1 MKKICILDYGLGNTK
16 SLYNSIKYLGYEVFF
31 YSEKQTKFD
40 AIFIPGIGSFA
51 KASELLVHKEEY
63 FNFIN
68 NNKDD
73 CLIFGICLG
82 MQILFDKGYEFGVN
96 PGLSLIKGEIKKL
109 DDTEKKILPYVGYQN
124 VYFNN
129 EDKDFKKFE
138 GEKFYFVHS
147 YYADKVNHKDVLAM
161 TNSQNKNY
169 CCAVKSNNIIGTQ
182 FHPEK
187 SGEIGLEFLK
197 STIDNLI

>member
-1 MKKICILDYGLGNTK
+1 VKKICILNYGLGNTK
-16 SLYNSIKYLGYEVFF
+16 SLYNSLKYLGYEVFF
-31 YSEKQTKFD
+31 YSEKNNNFD
-40 AIFIPGIGSFA
+40 AIFIPGIGSFS
-51 KASELLVHKEEY
+51 KASELIVLNKKY

-68 NNKDD
+68 NNKNN

-82 MQILFDKGYEFGVN
+82 MQILLDKGYEFGIN
-96 PGLSLIKGEIKKL
+96 PGLSLIKGEVKKL
-109 DDTEKKILPYVGYQN
+109 DTSNNKILPFVGYQK
-124 VYFNN
+124 VSFSKETKYFN
-129 EDKDFKKFE
+129 KFE

-147 YYADKVNHKDVLAM
+147 YHADNVSNKNILAK
-161 TNSQNKNY
+161 TIAQNKEY

-197 STIDNLI
+197 STINNI

>member
-31 YSEKQTKFD
+31 YSEKKKKFD
-40 AIFIPGIGSFA
+40 AIFIPGIGSFS
-51 KASELLVHKEEY
+51 KASELIVHNQEY

-68 NNKDD
+68 NNKDN

-82 MQILFDKGYEFGVN
+82 MQILFDKGHEFGVN

-109 DDTEKKILPYVGYQN
+109 DNTKSKILPFVGYQK
-124 VYFNN
+124 VFFNN
-129 EDKDFKKFE
+129 KDEYFKKFE
-138 GEKFYFVHS
+138 EEKFYFVHS
-147 YYADKVNHKDVLAM
+147 YFADQINNNDILAM
-161 TNSQNKNY
+161 TNAQDKKY

-197 STIDNLI
+197 STINNF